1 MNENKSKYDLDV
13 LQILEMLLKRW
24 WILLLALVICV
35 GAAFGYTKF
44 FVKPT
49 YTSTTSV
56 HVRGGGNLNIYQ
68 AILAG
73 QYQSG
78 DYKEILKS
86 YDTLRE
92 AAENLNA
99 QLEAEGG
106 EAKFSEAM
114 LRSMVSYSV
123 IEDSNIFVI
132 SVKGADPQETK
143 LVADEVSEIFKRRV
157 FIITK
162 ADVSSEDV
170 ESARIGEL
178 NPSGMSRNIIIG
190 AALGLIIG
198 AGIAILLGITN
209 DVIYS
214 DDWILSKYKDE
225 VPLLSSIPD
234 VNGSKGKGYY
244 KYKYYDYS
252 SEDSK
257 AKSAKA
263 DGKSTKKIGK
273 DLDFASS
280 EAYKLLRTNIMFSVP
295 DRQTGK
301 VIGVT
306 SPCPQEG
313 KSTTSINLAYSLA
326 ESGNKVLLVDSDM
339 RRPSI
344 SKMLEMSRT
353 PGLSNRLAGGDK
365 DAVNIGILHENLSIM
380 FSGDIPPNP
389 SELIS
394 SPNMAALIEEFRG
407 AYDYVIVDLPPV
419 TAVSD
424 PLIMSK
430 NIDGLAI
437 VIRHGHTRT
446 RDVAET
452 MRQLRLVNAKTLG
465 FIYNGAQRTSKSFY
479 RNA

>member
-1 MNENKSKYDLDV
+1 
-13 LQILEMLLKRW
+13 
-24 WILLLALVICV
+24 
-35 GAAFGYTKF
+35 
-44 FVKPT
+44 
-49 YTSTTSV
+49 
-56 HVRGGGNLNIYQ
+56 
-68 AILAG
+68 
-73 QYQSG
+73 
-78 DYKEILKS
+78 
-86 YDTLRE
+86 LRE

-106 EAKFSEAM
+106 EAKYTVSM
-114 LRSMVSYSV
+114 LSSMVSGN
-123 IEDSNIFVI
+123 INDKDTNIFEI
-132 SVKGADPQETK
+132 SVKGSDPQETK

-234 VNGSKGKGYY
+234 VNGPKGKGYY

-280 EAYKLLRTNIMFSVP
+280 EAYKLL
-295 DRQTGK
+295 
-301 VIGVT
+301 
-306 SPCPQEG
+306 
-313 KSTTSINLAYSLA
+313 
-326 ESGNKVLLVDSDM
+326 
-339 RRPSI
+339 
-344 SKMLEMSRT
+344 
-353 PGLSNRLAGGDK
+353 
-365 DAVNIGILHENLSIM
+365 
-380 FSGDIPPNP
+380 
-389 SELIS
+389 
-394 SPNMAALIEEFRG
+394 
-407 AYDYVIVDLPPV
+407 
-419 TAVSD
+419 
-424 PLIMSK
+424 
-430 NIDGLAI
+430 
-437 VIRHGHTRT
+437 
-446 RDVAET
+446 
-452 MRQLRLVNAKTLG
+452 
-465 FIYNGAQRTSKSFY
+465 
-479 RNA
+479 